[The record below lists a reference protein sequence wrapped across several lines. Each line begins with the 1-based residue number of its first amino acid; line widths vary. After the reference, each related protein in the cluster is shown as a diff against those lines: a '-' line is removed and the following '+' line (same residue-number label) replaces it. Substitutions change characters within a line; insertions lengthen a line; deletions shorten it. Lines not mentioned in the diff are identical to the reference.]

1 MKKILILLFLTTVV
15 FLISCDKTPTDSPF
29 SYNAIIQGIIQF
41 EEASPDTITATVRA
55 YKTGVSTLMG
65 EATTDTAGYFEIES
79 LSEGTYQLNVS
90 APNYDDFT
98 VTDVQL
104 SAFSTTTIDTV
115 TLDVIKTIVFKIIT
129 IDGTIDPGWNS
140 VYENTHTSDWG
151 PSNNFENLYLARSDD
166 SLYIAVD
173 GGFTNAEN
181 TVNIYIDKDYGDGTG
196 ISDFSS
202 LTGGG
207 YGDHLRKYV
216 SAPENFGADLAY
228 SGWALSSDIAV
239 VSLEDPTAV
248 DQHILNANIAVNAS
262 VIEMAIPFAEIY
274 EDGEVPIGSKIAL
287 IAIIGGGD
295 SIWIANDNIPQQD
308 EDPGCPLSAP
318 FPFMTVFSRQY

>member
-1 MKKILILLFLTTVV
+1 MKKIFLILSLFAIL
-15 FLISCDKTPTDSPF
+15 FYLGCDKTPTGSPF

-41 EEASPDTITATVRA
+41 EEASPDTLTATVQA

-65 EATTDTAGYFEIES
+65 EATTDATGYFEIGN

-98 VTDVQL
+98 VTDIQV

-115 TLDVIKTIVFKIIT
+115 TLEVIKRIVVKVIT

-140 VYENTHTSDWG
+140 VYENTHTSSWG

-173 GGFTNAEN
+173 GGFTNNEN

-196 ISDFSS
+196 INDFSS
-202 LTGGG
+202 ISGGA
-207 YGDHLRKYV
+207 YGDHLSKLV
-216 SAPENFGADLAY
+216 TAPENFGADLAY
-228 SGWALSSDIAV
+228 SGWALLNEIAV
-239 VSLEDPTAV
+239 VSLEDPNAV
-248 DQHILNANIAVNAS
+248 DQHILNANIAVNTS
-262 VIEMAIPFAEIY
+262 VIEMAIPFAEMY
-274 EDGEVPIGSKIAL
+274 ENGEVPIGSKIAL
-287 IAIIGGGD
+287 IAIIGGGEPT
-295 SIWIANDNIPQQD
+295 WIANDNIPQQD
-308 EDPGCPLSAP
+308 EDPNCPLSDP
-318 FPFMTVFSRQY
+318 FPFSTVFSRQY